1 MAETISITLPKELFK
16 RLQAVRLQ
24 AVEHMFNVS
33 GVCQEAIESKVYRQ
47 ELLMKGSEDMENV
60 IERLKTEKEEYSKQD
75 QDRGYKDGYEDAKKM
90 SYEEL
95 IEIKKVESREE
106 LIHRTEVY
114 YNWLDDQVKDV
125 ESDEG
130 IAFDRWAYLRG
141 WVEGICKF
149 FEEVKGQLD

>member
-16 RLQAVRLQ
+16 RLQAVK
-24 AVEHMFNVS
+24 HMFNVS
-33 GVCQEAIESKVYRQ
+33 GVCQEAIESEVYRQ

-60 IERLKTEKEEYSKQD
+60 IERLKTEKNEYGKQYQD
-75 QDRGYKDGYEDAKKM
+75 QGYKDGYEDAKKM

-95 IEIKKVESREE
+95 IEIKQVGSGAGVIWRS
-106 LIHRTEVY
+106 EVY
-114 YNWLDDQVKDV
+114 SNWLDDQVKDV

-130 IAFDRWAYLRG
+130 VAFDREAYLGG
-141 WVEGICKF
+141 WVKGVCKF